1 MKAFSYDPIRDSIF
15 IEPGVLLGEVYDGL
29 QSQGVAPVGGR
40 VEFVQSLFCFRSSKC
55 FPKLTFSLYFV
66 GVLGSLGLLLVAA

>member
-1 MKAFSYDPIRDSIF
+1 MKAFSYDPVRNSIF

-40 VEFVQSLFCFRSSKC
+40 VESVYSFLYSTFCLPRKVTSSLRTPAPLVF
-55 FPKLTFSLYFV
+55 LA
-66 GVLGSLGLLLVAA
+66 LLSVVV

>member
-1 MKAFSYDPIRDSIF
+1 MKAFSYDRVHDSIF

-40 VEFVQSLFCFRSSKC
+40 VEFVYSPHF
-55 FPKLTFSLYFV
+55 
-66 GVLGSLGLLLVAA
+66 LGFELLVLISR